1 MQLPFLEVLGFS
13 ETPFRY
19 VICLRAREAREDSIG
34 GLSLEIVLSFL
45 LFCGFV
51 RFLHLRV
58 FVFQQAAE
66 MVRFAAQSSQLMQ
79 PVSKRFRAEDVEEED
94 VVCSSSLPLPPHPT
108 HVAEGAR
115 NNNGESY
122 FSARF
127 DPDVLDCNICL
138 ETLASPIFQVMLL
151 SRTFFLFIMFAYGS
165 VRVGIILVVGSSIA
179 ASSCVET
186 THCLNQF
193 TEEEG
198 EFVLGCSLG
207 FWEEC
212 NQRKSFPFYHYIH
225 AQYIK
230 VLDLLTT

>member
-1 MQLPFLEVLGFS
+1 M
-13 ETPFRY
+13 
-19 VICLRAREAREDSIG
+19 
-34 GLSLEIVLSFL
+34 
-45 LFCGFV
+45 
-51 RFLHLRV
+51 RFLQLRV
-58 FVFQQAAE
+58 FVYQQAAE

-94 VVCSSSLPLPPHPT
+94 VVCSSSLPLPPLSPHPT

-165 VRVGIILVVGSSIA
+165 VCVGNILVVGSSIA

-198 EFVLGCSLG
+198 EFVLVCSLG
-207 FWEEC
+207 F
-212 NQRKSFPFYHYIH
+212 
-225 AQYIK
+225 
-230 VLDLLTT
+230 

>member
-1 MQLPFLEVLGFS
+1 
-13 ETPFRY
+13 
-19 VICLRAREAREDSIG
+19 
-34 GLSLEIVLSFL
+34 
-45 LFCGFV
+45 
-51 RFLHLRV
+51 
-58 FVFQQAAE
+58 

-94 VVCSSSLPLPPHPT
+94 VVCSSSLPLPPLSPHPT
-108 HVAEGAR
+108 HVADGAR
-115 NNNGESY
+115 SNNGESY

-138 ETLASPIFQVMLL
+138 ETLTSPIFQVMLL

-165 VRVGIILVVGSSIA
+165 VCVGNVLVVGSSIA

-212 NQRKSFPFYHYIH
+212 NQKKSCPFYHYIH

-230 VLDLLTT
+230 VLDLLTTKSRENNGNIFSFQWYVCFI